1 MPHNDSTTALL
12 APVVRA
18 FVDNHRIPRDALRPD
33 GRLVLTIDER
43 WRVHLLPA
51 PHQRVALQSDLLA
64 LPEQPERHTDDLL
77 ARLGRMAAGL
87 LQRHASTLC
96 IDVQRNCLLLQQSV
110 PASCELA
117 ALEDA
122 LADFCNALTFWSRQC
137 RSDPNAPQGGLT

>member
-1 MPHNDSTTALL
+1 MTHNDYRTAPL

-18 FVDNHRIPRDALRPD
+18 FVASHRIPGDALRAD
-33 GRLVLTIDER
+33 GRVVLTIDER
-43 WRVHLLPA
+43 WRVHLLGA

-64 LPEQPERHTDDLL
+64 LPEQPERHTNELL
-77 ARLGRMAAGL
+77 ARLGRLAAGL

-96 IDVQRNCLLLQQSV
+96 IDAHRNCLVLQQSV

-122 LADFCNALTFWSRQC
+122 LADFSNALAFWSRQC
-137 RSDPNAPQGGLT
+137 RSDPNAPQGGLA